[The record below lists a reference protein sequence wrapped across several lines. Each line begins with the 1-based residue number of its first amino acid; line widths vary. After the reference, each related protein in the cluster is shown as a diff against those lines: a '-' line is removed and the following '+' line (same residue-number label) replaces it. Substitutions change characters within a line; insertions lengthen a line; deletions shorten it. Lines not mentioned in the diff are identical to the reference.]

1 MSEPQ
6 RNPFRS
12 EGDAFRILMTVVAAG
27 ALVVA
32 LALLTRPLVGALAG
46 LVLVAIAIWR
56 IWGWARHWFAAR

>member
-56 IWGWARHWFAAR
+56 IGGWARHWFAAR